1 MEMKEIAKYKTLW
14 KMNSTT
20 EPLFV
25 TGIDVNPL
33 KKFTIPKIRRTA
45 GKVYL
50 SPCCTDTREYSFIHD
65 TLNQCRLDVSC
76 DLQSSWQFGDTK
88 LIHNEELEKNF
99 TSKRSEM
106 RGSGRHGR
114 ELEEHF
120 CFLAL
125 PQSDVAEIYQNGIS
139 TKTSTLKI
147 LGNPLLGIYIFRHV
161 DVALNFAHSRSIT
174 VESITVFKVLFGKVK
189 KIQPS
194 MDKNKVSL
202 DPSPNFDCH
211 MSRSIPSLKDTIELQ
226 AYSSAVYL
234 YEYDDLSKPVDKPRQ
249 CLPYAIVTV
258 KFIGQKVDN
267 GHLMTSLRFL
277 STGVPKKAER
287 TWSLKNCTV
296 AKRIG
301 KGKDAAVTF
310 ERFGKPI
317 DPFVQ
322 ENCSCSALNSEINPY
337 NSNISN
343 SYGNVQNEN
352 ISVLEAYRGQ
362 MEHNSAECRDTSQV
376 HAYDSGLS
384 FIPSDTRGSVNNGDL
399 LNLTH
404 LKDVLSDLAAAFP
417 LHNNIGS
424 STVITSKLIKDPR
437 LMKREESMGKHNT
450 ITGLNEILPFE
461 KSLDFANSEINLSSM
476 PTNPASSSEVM
487 PGDQT
492 VLTNNLDAPCFKIS
506 LNDSQ
511 TQAYNMGSKTYDCTA
526 PNKITMAEQCKSQD
540 NFSFPM
546 CVPNVVSE
554 VETQKHSGEKA
565 QRSQQR
571 SNIPLLIEQNSE
583 PHDSYESVNT
593 CTKGCNSHISP
604 EPQSSNFKTVYQ
616 TGHQMPTL
624 FPLQSKESIHEYIQD
639 IGKMRNFTG
648 PEDNSKHEE
657 KQNLWKEVD
666 NSFTNKTKISPVDSY
681 ISLHQEYKENENLHY
696 LVENCD
702 QILITQGLEKPKSF
716 SSTTEEKYELD
727 HLVLG
732 IQNHLTPR
740 LENLPQKHPQHSL
753 EYKDNID
760 TSFTISQKLME
771 LKLEKPG
778 QNCVSVMTDAFQEA
792 KDILQ
797 AKQLPAVSSSHDIK
811 TAHNANCSIAREH
824 ICVKRRNG
832 NDPVSLENSERDCK
846 ENSQVNNKGQ
856 DHTQFCNSQLNS
868 DVHLNIDCR
877 EQRDNDK
884 ENQNEAEVED
894 IALSTENNIRNIHG
908 DEKQSFH
915 ANKNFT
921 TVDER
926 RENKDYNSI
935 EILSSEEF
943 STTFNLTWG
952 KKYVSTESTLLENE
966 DIVTAI
972 KEKDIQNTGRTVEHL
987 VSTTFPKIAGS
998 SGHIASHAAVQI
1010 ADAPVPELGTN
1021 LEDHLRYQFKET
1033 CSSESP
1039 DFGLL
1044 VKYRVSDCETD
1055 MDKNQL
1061 HNSFHQSVSDNSV
1074 LQSVKLD
1081 NEIEVGSERSDNAF
1095 LFQQDAHSH
1104 GNVLYEDFGASYEA
1118 LKSRIDWEGLLGST
1132 NGETEVLKST
1142 TRRENSDQHC
1152 SEESSF
1158 YFSTAKNKAELFNPI
1173 LLPDLEV
1180 RITNVFMQG
1189 FSPAVEPLALKDNFC
1204 EYRTEAITSEIKEE
1218 EEEVPRFE
1226 IHSQCSGENSHHP
1239 SEGEFGNVR
1248 QGSGLVSKSETSLCF
1263 DLSHNTHVNH
1273 VSEKQNKGPLLTE
1286 PSNVT
1291 TVNNESR
1298 RSFTKSKTDC
1308 NDTRSKKDTESRI
1321 SKRKPHTPFRDQNIP
1336 RKDLRRHEIC
1346 GKRRRLTSQDSSER
1360 FSSLSQ
1366 GRIETFS
1373 RSEKHIRSV
1382 LDILT
1387 SEASLCKS
1395 RCLSRKL
1402 DRAVLHL
1409 KKAHRRVHTSLQ
1421 LIAKVGEKRKGPLPK
1436 AYAVICNNFWES
1448 CDLQGYSSVSERRY
1462 YSTKQFLSKRKYNKP
1477 GKNRALG
1484 FEVDKSLTHVSNHK
1498 SYKTSG
1504 ERVTN
1509 CLSKKNVSGVSRS
1522 PTTIRVRGY
1531 CDREYLESQL
1541 ALCSTSQSASQS
1553 AYSTSSLRNPRSSE
1567 LQPFSRKTGCLSSP
1581 DCPDEKLTKKENQ
1594 IDAEF
1599 LSNVSKYE
1607 KLKNHSAHGNI
1618 KGTTKEN
1625 NSEANEVISKR
1636 NSVSLTCIKESNVNF
1651 NVDKNYDATC
1661 VAHTKVKTDIVISVL
1676 ESSVTH
1682 VFNIDIDK
1690 PNNLILSGYT
1700 RNLEVNFPIEKWT
1713 PPNESSKPGIITENF
1728 LMDPLNLTL
1737 IKSKKCNSIPQLL
1750 SATLVTDSEGESS
1763 QSYLNKQSIFA
1774 VDSSTVSTI
1783 VPHCQRGC
1791 AGKELLKTEH
1801 CSSSNCFHI
1810 DGNGTNVIENS
1821 ELDFTSVTEESKDN
1835 MMKKLFSNDSFLL
1848 LKDNIKGSSSPKCI
1862 AKKDIQDRKMW
1873 KDKQAE
1879 KAKDSFHKNMTEGS
1893 SVKTE
1898 YKNQKNK
1905 TLEESSY
1912 LSEKTVKNNL
1922 IDSHLSIKDA
1932 TEAVSLSNTASN
1944 QLNKR
1949 EKEEGKVSHDSQ
1961 SDSTMHSG
1969 RACNSKPG
1977 ITGMNHMPLL
1987 HAHSETSSIS
1997 PPPKMPTSYMNEL
2010 KEEHC
2015 STNNLAP
2022 IAKIA
2027 QILKRADEAS
2037 SLQILQEETKV
2048 CQNILPLFV
2057 EAFERK
2063 QECSFKQILIS
2074 RDLLVEQNLWN
2085 NCRHK
2090 LKPCAVDSLVELQ
2103 MMMETIQFIEN
2114 KTRLL
2119 GGEPT
2124 FRSLL
2129 WYDETLYSELLGRP
2143 RGFQQQ
2149 SSFYPAF
2156 QGRLKYHA
2164 FCELQNYHDQLVEVF
2179 EETKRENSSY
2189 YTFLKYKRQINECEA
2204 ILKHCSDCFDF
2215 SLSVPFTCGV
2225 NFGDSL
2231 GDLESLRKSTLNLIS
2246 MYGDSPQNDSCPG
2259 KQDHLWIIIE
2269 MISSKVNFIKSNEAV
2284 SIKISL
2290 YGLEHIFFDAA
2301 KSLVWKEERES
2312 FCKKYSGK
2320 NSKEIL
2326 LKMNQHAFSKL
2337 QKICDTLSKDLSS
2350 EHISS
2355 TGLENTMIASRK
2367 SNALVNKAT
2376 ISIENSRFNSTLLSH
2391 PDICCISEILDQ
2403 AEFADF
2409 KKLQEL
2415 TLRCTDHLEILK
2427 EYFQLLQE
2435 DNIDNIF
2442 ITQENVL
2449 DMVKNHNHGAVILK
2463 PAAIETYIEIVMLS
2477 ETVHFLKNSMAKK
2490 LDKQRFRG
2498 MLWFD
2503 LSLLPEL
2510 VQCQEKMT
2518 SFSFLKDDSTD
2529 CLWKVIE
2536 TAISE
2541 LKKDLDIIYKYNEAV
2556 NCSYAVH
2563 LLSRELEELSEIKKL
2578 LKKSKYSVSTYI
2590 DFVPCIA
2597 SINYGS
2603 TVTELE
2609 YNYNQFST
2617 LLKNVMA
2624 VPRKDLG
2631 KMAHITKVMKT
2642 IEHMKIICAKDAKLT
2657 ISFILCQMRH
2667 NRKKT
2672 FHLERKEEM
2681 NIHVEPRKNINKS
2694 STCVKVPSISEY
2706 IMKNVSNSSTKRPF
2720 TVDKCEDPQEQE
2732 EYTTVSSCKKQKVSM
2747 KDVTKINREKATFKH
2762 PSSSN
2767 GSSITQTYQGITSY
2781 EVQPPPFGML
2791 TAVTSTVQ
2799 NTRSNLLYSQYFGYF
2814 AGERQAN
2821 DFVPVSG
2828 HFPSQMPV
2836 YNFQQPIFSQ
2846 YVSHQPVAAYPCS
2859 PDLGVLPEVPW
2870 T

>member
-1 MEMKEIAKYKTLW
+1 
-14 KMNSTT
+14 
-20 EPLFV
+20 
-25 TGIDVNPL
+25 
-33 KKFTIPKIRRTA
+33 
-45 GKVYL
+45 
-50 SPCCTDTREYSFIHD
+50 
-65 TLNQCRLDVSC
+65 
-76 DLQSSWQFGDTK
+76 
-88 LIHNEELEKNF
+88 
-99 TSKRSEM
+99 
-106 RGSGRHGR
+106 
-114 ELEEHF
+114 
-120 CFLAL
+120 
-125 PQSDVAEIYQNGIS
+125 
-139 TKTSTLKI
+139 
-147 LGNPLLGIYIFRHV
+147 
-161 DVALNFAHSRSIT
+161 
-174 VESITVFKVLFGKVK
+174 
-189 KIQPS
+189 
-194 MDKNKVSL
+194 
-202 DPSPNFDCH
+202 
-211 MSRSIPSLKDTIELQ
+211 
-226 AYSSAVYL
+226 
-234 YEYDDLSKPVDKPRQ
+234 
-249 CLPYAIVTV
+249 
-258 KFIGQKVDN
+258 
-267 GHLMTSLRFL
+267 
-277 STGVPKKAER
+277 
-287 TWSLKNCTV
+287 TV

-337 NSNISN
+337 NSNVSN

-384 FIPSDTRGSVNNGDL
+384 FIPSDTRESVNNGDL

-461 KSLDFANSEINLSSM
+461 KNLDFANSEINLSSM

-492 VLTNNLDAPCFKIS
+492 VLTNYLDAPCFKIS

-511 TQAYNMGSKTYDCTA
+511 TQAHNKGSKTYDCTA

-546 CVPNVVSE
+546 CVPNVLSE

-604 EPQSSNFKTVYQ
+604 ESQSSNFKTVYQ

-797 AKQLPAVSSSHDIK
+797 AKQLPAVTSSHDIK

-1010 ADAPVPELGTN
+1010 ADAPVPALGTN

-1055 MDKNQL
+1055 TDKNQL

-1104 GNVLYEDFGASYEA
+1104 GNVLYEDFGASYET

-1132 NGETEVLKST
+1132 NGETEVLQST

-1158 YFSTAKNKAELFNPI
+1158 YFSTAKSKAELFNPI

-1180 RITNVFMQG
+1180 RITNVLMQG

-1204 EYRTEAITSEIKEE
+1204 KYRTEAITSEIKEE

-1522 PTTIRVRGY
+1522 PTTIRMRGY

-1661 VAHTKVKTDIVISVL
+1661 IAHTKVKTDIVISVL

-1713 PPNESSKPGIITENF
+1713 PPNESSKP
-1728 LMDPLNLTL
+1728 
-1737 IKSKKCNSIPQLL
+1737 
-1750 SATLVTDSEGESS
+1750 ATLVTDSEGESS
-1763 QSYLNKQSIFA
+1763 QSYLNKQ
-1774 VDSSTVSTI
+1774 
-1783 VPHCQRGC
+1783 
-1791 AGKELLKTEH
+1791 
-1801 CSSSNCFHI
+1801 N
-1810 DGNGTNVIENS
+1810 GNGTNVIENS

-1987 HAHSETSSIS
+1987 HAHSETSSVS

-2204 ILKHCSDCFDF
+2204 IMKHCSDCFDF
-2215 SLSVPFTCGV
+2215 CLSVPFTCGV

-2231 GDLESLRKSTLNLIS
+2231 GDLEALRKSTLNLIS

-2301 KSLVWKEERES
+2301 KSLIWKEKRES

-2337 QKICDTLSKDLSS
+2337 QKICDTLSEDLSS
-2350 EHISS
+2350 ERISS

-2556 NCSYAVH
+2556 NCSYALH

-2681 NIHVEPRKNINKS
+2681 NIHVEPRKNISKS
-2694 STCVKVPSISEY
+2694 STCVKVPSISEC
-2706 IMKNVSNSSTKRPF
+2706 IMKNVSNSSKKRPF

-2762 PSSSN
+2762 PRTVRSHPESENDIGPSSSDNLKRNHVSPKKVEIQRSLPGSLLPSKNLKDTCMSKLKGKKCKFYSPEPIRIQNKIPVLKGTLSSNTTPVEASENMTLNNSKVLTQNAATYWNEIPQSACAPVYNSSEQSFGTSYPYFAWCVYRYSSSN

-2799 NTRSNLLYSQYFGYF
+2799 NTHSNLLYSQYFGYF
-2814 AGERQAN
+2814 AGEQQAN

-2846 YVSHQPVAAYPCS
+2846 YVSHQPVSAYPCS

>member
-1 MEMKEIAKYKTLW
+1 MPEET
-14 KMNSTT
+14 
-20 EPLFV
+20 LFV
-25 TGIDVNPL
+25 PVFPY
-33 KKFTIPKIRRTA
+33 F
-45 GKVYL
+45 
-50 SPCCTDTREYSFIHD
+50 
-65 TLNQCRLDVSC
+65 
-76 DLQSSWQFGDTK
+76 
-88 LIHNEELEKNF
+88 LI
-99 TSKRSEM
+99 
-106 RGSGRHGR
+106 
-114 ELEEHF
+114 
-120 CFLAL
+120 
-125 PQSDVAEIYQNGIS
+125 IS
-139 TKTSTLKI
+139 T
-147 LGNPLLGIYIFRHV
+147 
-161 DVALNFAHSRSIT
+161 
-174 VESITVFKVLFGKVK
+174 
-189 KIQPS
+189 
-194 MDKNKVSL
+194 
-202 DPSPNFDCH
+202 
-211 MSRSIPSLKDTIELQ
+211 
-226 AYSSAVYL
+226 
-234 YEYDDLSKPVDKPRQ
+234 
-249 CLPYAIVTV
+249 
-258 KFIGQKVDN
+258 
-267 GHLMTSLRFL
+267 
-277 STGVPKKAER
+277 ER
-287 TWSLKNCTV
+287 TWSLNNCTV

-301 KGKDAAVTF
+301 KGKDATVIF
-310 ERFGKPI
+310 EHFRKPI

-352 ISVLEAYRGQ
+352 ISILEAYSGQ

-376 HAYDSGLS
+376 HAYDSGPS
-384 FIPSDTRGSVNNGDL
+384 FIPSDTRESVNNDDL

-404 LKDVLSDLAAAFP
+404 LKDVLSGFAPAFP

-450 ITGLNEILPFE
+450 ITGLNEILPLE

-492 VLTNNLDAPCFKIS
+492 VLTNYLDAPCFKIS
-506 LNDSQ
+506 LNESQ
-511 TQAYNMGSKTYDCTA
+511 TQAHNMGCKTYDCTA
-526 PNKITMAEQCKSQD
+526 PSKITMAEQCKSHD

-546 CVPNVVSE
+546 CVSNVVSE
-554 VETQKHSGEKA
+554 VEIQEHSEEKA

-571 SNIPLLIEQNSE
+571 SNIPILIEQNSE
-583 PHDSYESVNT
+583 PRDSYESVNT
-593 CTKGCNSHISP
+593 CTKVYNSHISP

-624 FPLQSKESIHEYIQD
+624 FPLESKESIHENIQD

-657 KQNLWKEVD
+657 KQNVWKESD

-681 ISLHQEYKENENLHY
+681 ISLHQDNKENENLDY

-727 HLVLG
+727 HLALE
-732 IQNHLTPR
+732 IENHLTPR
-740 LENLPQKHPQHSL
+740 LENLSQKHPQHSL
-753 EYKDNID
+753 EYKDNVH
-760 TSFTISQKLME
+760 TSFTISQKRME
-771 LKLEKPG
+771 LKLEKPD
-778 QNCVSVMTDAFQEA
+778 QNCVSVMTDALQET
-792 KDILQ
+792 KDIPQ
-797 AKQLPAVSSSHDIK
+797 AKRLPAVTSSHDIK
-811 TAHNANCSIAREH
+811 TAHNANCSIAREN

-832 NDPVSLENSERDCK
+832 NDPVSLANSERDCK
-846 ENSQVNNKGQ
+846 ENSQVNSKGQ

-868 DVHLNIDCR
+868 DVHLNVDCR

-894 IALSTENNIRNIHG
+894 IALSTENNIGNIHG

-966 DIVTAI
+966 GTVTAI
-972 KEKDIQNTGRTVEHL
+972 NEKDTGRTVEHL
-987 VSTTFPKIAGS
+987 VSTTFPQVAGS
-998 SGHIASHAAVQI
+998 SGHVASHAVVQV
-1010 ADAPVPELGTN
+1010 ADAPVPALGTN
-1021 LEDHLRYQFKET
+1021 LEDHPRYQFKET
-1033 CSSESP
+1033 CSSEGP

-1074 LQSVKLD
+1074 LQSIKLD
-1081 NEIEVGSERSDNAF
+1081 NEIEVGSERSDSAF

-1104 GNVLYEDFGASYEA
+1104 GNVLYEDFGASYET
-1118 LKSRIDWEGLLGST
+1118 LKSRIGWEGLLGST
-1132 NGETEVLKST
+1132 NGKTEVLKST
-1142 TRRENSDQHC
+1142 TRRENSDQHY

-1173 LLPDLEV
+1173 LLPDLEIT
-1180 RITNVFMQG
+1180 ITNVFMQG
-1189 FSPAVEPLALKDNFC
+1189 FSPAVESLALKDNSC
-1204 EYRTEAITSEIKEE
+1204 KYRTEAIKSEIKEE

-1248 QGSGLVSKSETSLCF
+1248 QVSGLVSKSETSL
-1263 DLSHNTHVNH
+1263 
-1273 VSEKQNKGPLLTE
+1273 SEKQNKGPLVTE

-1298 RSFTKSKTDC
+1298 CSFTKSKTDC
-1308 NDTRSKKDTESRI
+1308 NDTGSKKDTESSI
-1321 SKRKPHTPFRDQNIP
+1321 SQRKPHTPFRDQNIP
-1336 RKDLRRHEIC
+1336 HKDLRHHELC
-1346 GKRRRLTSQDSSER
+1346 GNRRRLTSQDLLER

-1366 GRIETFS
+1366 GRIETSS

-1382 LDILT
+1382 PDILT

-1402 DRAVLHL
+1402 DRAVRHL

-1436 AYAVICNNFWES
+1436 AYAVICDNFWES

-1462 YSTKQFLSKRKYNKP
+1462 YSTKQFLSKRKYDKP
-1477 GKNRALG
+1477 GEKRALG

-1504 ERVTN
+1504 ERVTK
-1509 CLSKKNVSGVSRS
+1509 CLSEKNVSGVSRS

-1531 CDREYLESQL
+1531 CDGEYPGSQL
-1541 ALCSTSQSASQS
+1541 ALCSRSQSTGQS

-1581 DCPDEKLTKKENQ
+1581 DCPDEKLTKRENQ

-1651 NVDKNYDATC
+1651 SVDKNHDATC
-1661 VAHTKVKTDIVISVL
+1661 IAHTKVKTDAVISVL

-1682 VFNIDIDK
+1682 VFNIDINK

-1713 PPNESSKPGIITENF
+1713 APNESSKPGIITGNF

-1774 VDSSTVSTI
+1774 VDSSAVSTI
-1783 VPHCQRGC
+1783 VPHCQQGC

-1801 CSSSNCFHI
+1801 CSSSNSFRI
-1810 DGNGTNVIENS
+1810 DGNRTNVIENS
-1821 ELDFTSVTEESKDN
+1821 ELDFTSVSEESKDN
-1835 MMKKLFSNDSFLL
+1835 MMKKLFSHDSFLL

-1879 KAKDSFHKNMTEGS
+1879 KAKDSFHKTMAEGS

-1912 LSEKTVKNNL
+1912 LSEKTVKDNL
-1922 IDSHLSIKDA
+1922 VDSHLSIKGA

-1949 EKEEGKVSHDSQ
+1949 KKEEGKVSHDSQ
-1961 SDSTMHSG
+1961 SDSAVHSG

-1977 ITGMNHMPLL
+1977 IKGMNHMPLL
-1987 HAHSETSSIS
+1987 HAHSETSNVS
-1997 PPPKMPTSYMNEL
+1997 PPPKMPTSYVNEL

-2015 STNNLAP
+2015 LTNNLAP

-2074 RDLLVEQNLWN
+2074 RDLLVEQNLWYN
-2085 NCRHK
+2085 YRRK
-2090 LKPCAVDSLVELQ
+2090 LKPCALDSFVELQ

-2124 FRSLL
+2124 CRSLL

-2149 SSFYPAF
+2149 SNFYPAF

-2179 EETKRENSSY
+2179 EETKREISSY
-2189 YTFLKYKRQINECEA
+2189 YMFLKYKRQINECEA
-2204 ILKHCSDCFDF
+2204 VMKHCSDCFDF

-2246 MYGDSPQNDSCPG
+2246 IYGDSPQKDSCPG

-2301 KSLVWKEERES
+2301 KSLVWKEKRES

-2326 LKMNQHAFSKL
+2326 LKINEHAFSKL
-2337 QKICDTLSKDLSS
+2337 QKICDTLSKGLSS
-2350 EHISS
+2350 ERISS

-2376 ISIENSRFNSTLLSH
+2376 ISIENSRFNSTLLSY

-2427 EYFQLLQE
+2427 KYFQLLQE

-2449 DMVKNHNHGAVILK
+2449 DMVKNHNHEAVILK

-2510 VQCQEKMT
+2510 VQCQEEMT
-2518 SFSFLKDDSTD
+2518 SFSFLKDNSTD

-2541 LKKDLDIIYKYNEAV
+2541 LKNDLDIIYKYNEAV
-2556 NCSYAVH
+2556 NCSYALH
-2563 LLSRELEELSEIKKL
+2563 LLSRELEELSEIKTL
-2578 LKKSKYSVSTYI
+2578 LKKSKYSLSTYI

-2609 YNYNQFST
+2609 YNYTQFST

-2624 VPRKDLG
+2624 APRKDLG
-2631 KMAHITKVMKT
+2631 KMAHVMKVMKT
-2642 IEHMKIICAKDAKLT
+2642 IEDMKIICAKNAKLT
-2657 ISFILCQMRH
+2657 ISFVLCQMRH

-2672 FHLERKEEM
+2672 LHLERKEEM
-2681 NIHVEPRKNINKS
+2681 NIHVKPRKNINKS
-2694 STCVKVPSISEY
+2694 STCVKVPSVSQC
-2706 IMKNVSNSSTKRPF
+2706 IMKNVSNSSKKRPF
-2720 TVDKCEDPQEQE
+2720 TVGKCEDPQEQDE
-2732 EYTTVSSCKKQKVSM
+2732 NTTVSSCKKQKVTNVLSETY
-2747 KDVTKINREKATFKH
+2747 VGILFENKATF
-2762 PSSSN
+2762 
-2767 GSSITQTYQGITSY
+2767 
-2781 EVQPPPFGML
+2781 
-2791 TAVTSTVQ
+2791 
-2799 NTRSNLLYSQYFGYF
+2799 
-2814 AGERQAN
+2814 
-2821 DFVPVSG
+2821 
-2828 HFPSQMPV
+2828 
-2836 YNFQQPIFSQ
+2836 
-2846 YVSHQPVAAYPCS
+2846 
-2859 PDLGVLPEVPW
+2859 
-2870 T
+2870 